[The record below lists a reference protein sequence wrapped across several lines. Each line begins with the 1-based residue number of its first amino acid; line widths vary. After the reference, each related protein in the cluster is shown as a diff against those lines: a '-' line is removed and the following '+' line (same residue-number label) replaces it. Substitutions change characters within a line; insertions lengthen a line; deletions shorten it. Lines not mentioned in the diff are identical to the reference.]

1 MMKER
6 KKRERDQGE
15 KQWKHWDYELALY
28 DDEPFLPR
36 PAFDDECSEWIE
48 EYLHAKSLQN

>member
-1 MMKER
+1 MKER

>member
-15 KQWKHWDYELALY
+15 KQWAKWVLDLALY
-28 DDEPFLPR
+28 DDEPYPPP

-48 EYLHAKSLQN
+48 EYLNAKSLQN